1 MTREKPSREFSRA
14 KFLRLASG
22 VSGLL
27 LAAPVLEA
35 CQRLG
40 MIEPTETPSPAPT
53 AEPTATPTVTASPT
67 ASPAPTSTATASP
80 TATPTVTASP
90 TASPAPTSTP
100 TTVPT
105 ATIGPSPTPA
115 PGAATVSLVRTH
127 DRAGGVRRAI
137 ELLGI
142 NPVAQKTVLVKPNF
156 NSIDPAPAS
165 THPDVLRATIVKL
178 QEMGAGRITVGDRS
192 GQGDAG
198 HIMKSIGGLDMA
210 GELGFDFVDFGGLSR
225 DEWVMIT
232 PPDTRWQSDRYPL
245 GPGFPIARRVLES
258 GAVVSVCC
266 LKTHANGGGITM
278 SLKNSVG
285 MVATRL
291 PGDEHAYNYMIHILH
306 DGNTPRK
313 IVEIN
318 LAYEPALIV
327 LDGVDA
333 FNSGGPAVGN
343 KVSPGVVMAAT
354 DRVAIDALGVAI
366 LKMYGANLG
375 RISGVYQMH
384 HAIKLG
390 LGVDSPDKIHIITG
404 DEESARFAQQLRG
417 YVLDKWV

>member
-1 MTREKPSREFSRA
+1 MTRENPRREISRA
-14 KFLRLASG
+14 DFLRLASG
-22 VSGLL
+22 AGGLL
-27 LAAPVLEA
+27 LAAPLLQA

-40 MIEPTETPSPAPT
+40 MIEPTETPRPAPTETRSPTAT
-53 AEPTATPTVTASPT
+53 AEPTASPS

-80 TATPTVTASP
+80 TATLTPT
-90 TASPAPTSTP
+90 APTSTP

-105 ATIGPSPTPA
+105 ATVGPFPTPA
-115 PGAATVSLVRTH
+115 PGAATVALVRTN
-127 DRAGGVRRAI
+127 DRAEGVRRAI

-142 NPVAQKTVLVKPNF
+142 NPVAQKTVLVKPNL

-210 GELGFDFVDFGGLSR
+210 RELGFDFVDFGGLGR
-225 DEWVMIT
+225 GDWVMIT
-232 PPDTRWQSDRYPL
+232 PPDTRWKSDRYPL
-245 GPGFPIARRVLES
+245 GPGFPIARPVLEA

-285 MVATRL
+285 MVAVRL
-291 PGDEHAYNYMIHILH
+291 PGDEHAYNFMIHILH

-333 FNSGGPAVGN
+333 FTSGGPAVGN

-375 RISGVYQMH
+375 RISKVYQMF

-390 LGVDSPDKIHIITG
+390 LGVDSPDKIHIVTG
-404 DEESARFAQQLRG
+404 DEESARFAQELRG
-417 YVLDKWV
+417 YLMDKWV